1 MKDTYSYL
9 KDPRALAE
17 IRKHKW
23 LRSQEESREIGFASA
38 AVDWIKKY
46 GEEWK
51 RVHVKSQEEGEYLVE
66 RRKYR
71 RFQLKCMVE
80 LLKNNALQ
88 IAEAVDI
95 SFQGLLCRTTQNV
108 RVGTQMCA
116 RLVCGQGA
124 PSAVYQGSVERFSL
138 INAGKYE
145 FFIRFNDASQNE
157 LQHWDF
163 FKRAR

>member
-9 KDPRALAE
+9 KDPRALEE

-23 LRSQEESREIGFASA
+23 LQSQREGREIGFATA

-51 RVHVKSQEEGEYLVE
+51 RLHVKSDEGGEHLVE

-71 RFQLKCMVE
+71 RFQLQCMVE
-80 LLKNNALQ
+80 LFKNNVLQ
-88 IAEAVDI
+88 VAEAVDI
-95 SFQGLLCRTTQNV
+95 SFQGLLCRTSQQV
-108 RVGTQMCA
+108 RVGSQMCA
-116 RLVCGQGA
+116 KLVCGQGA
-124 PSAVYQGSVERFSL
+124 PTAVYQGSVERFSL

-145 FFIRFNDASQNE
+145 FFIRFNEDSKNE
-157 LQHWDF
+157 LQRWDF